1 MGVTSSGTERRAG
14 RPRVAA
20 HDGAILDAAL
30 RLLATAGFGG
40 MTIDA
45 VAAEAGVSK
54 ATVYL
59 RWSTKAD
66 LATAALAHVR
76 ETGATRP
83 TGDLRRD
90 LAAILG
96 AMRRNIRRLSAMGII
111 GTCLAEEQA
120 TPELLAL
127 FRERSIAPRRAEIR
141 ALIEAARL
149 RGELRDDADTEAAVD
164 LLMGAHHARYMAGGT
179 FPRGWEDRVV
189 AGVLDGLLA

>member
-1 MGVTSSGTERRAG
+1 MTSTGTERRAG

-30 RLLATAGFGG
+30 GLLATAGYAG

-45 VAAEAGVSK
+45 VAAAAGVSK

-59 RWSTKAD
+59 RWPSKAD

-76 ETGATRP
+76 ETGPARV
-83 TGDLRRD
+83 TGDVRHD
-90 LAAILG
+90 LAAVLG

-111 GTCLAEEQA
+111 GTCLAEEGA
-120 TPELLAL
+120 NPELLAL
-127 FRERSIAPRRAEIR
+127 FRERSIAPRRAELR
-141 ALIEAARL
+141 GLLAAARD
-149 RGELRDDADTEAAVD
+149 RGALRDGADLEAAVD
-164 LLMGAHHARYMAGGT
+164 LLMGAIHAHHMSGEP

-189 AGVLDGLLA
+189 GVVLDGMLA

>member
-1 MGVTSSGTERRAG
+1 MTSSGTERRAG

-30 RLLATAGFGG
+30 RLLATAGYGG

-59 RWSTKAD
+59 RWPTKAD

-76 ETGATRP
+76 ETGGTRV

-96 AMRRNIRRLSAMGII
+96 AMRRNIRRLSATGII
-111 GTCLAEEQA
+111 GMCLAEERA
-120 TPELLAL
+120 APELLAL
-127 FRERSIAPRRAEIR
+127 FRERSIAPRRAELR
-141 ALIEAARL
+141 ALLDAARD
-149 RGELRDDADTEAAVD
+149 RGELRDGADLDTAVD
-164 LLMGAHHARYMAGGT
+164 LLMGAHHARYMAGGP
-179 FPRGWEDRVV
+179 FPRGWEERVV
-189 AGVLDGLLA
+189 SGVLDGLLPTA